1 MSEETDNIENKNV
14 NGKSLSRRDSLLEN
28 FLKSVY
34 KGSKTEEI
42 KLEDFDK
49 IKFGNDSNNSIRYV
63 SNRNLTYSYTLTDL
77 IKNIKDNDLK
87 YISISGDNFIVRD
100 KSNNQI
106 EYRIGSMKDKEIVIN
121 EIIFIRIIEPEKA
134 TDKNKSEHAIK
145 NTNKTEQ
152 RNNNQY
158 IEEQKTIYENEQTE
172 SNVKEETQKK
182 SNVGNSNTQK
192 TDEVQ
197 K

>member
-1 MSEETDNIENKNV
+1 MFLCSV
-14 NGKSLSRRDSLLEN
+14 LLEN

-106 EYRIGSMKDKEIVIN
+106 EYRIVSMKDKEIVIN
-121 EIIFIRIIEPEKA
+121 EINSKFLLITSIIGLIINLVMIKLLHM
-134 TDKNKSEHAIK
+134 NKSGK
-145 NTNKTEQ
+145 KT
-152 RNNNQY
+152 
-158 IEEQKTIYENEQTE
+158 
-172 SNVKEETQKK
+172 KK
-182 SNVGNSNTQK
+182 
-192 TDEVQ
+192 
-197 K
+197 